1 MAKLSAEGDPFSRI
15 QSSVSDNCSNKTVRY
30 GMFGL
35 GMAPKEVLSR
45 LFNPFDLKILGLYL
59 EMWLW
64 SPLICAKKVFRR
76 GVDIWYYV
84 KTYTFNNFVYFW
96 YCLFYYYYYYYYYLY
111 YYIAIFISLYISL
124 LPLLLLLKLIL
135 SPFLPLLFSVI
146 IY

>member
-1 MAKLSAEGDPFSRI
+1 MAKLSAEGDPFSPI
-15 QSSVSDNCSNKTVRY
+15 QSSLSDKCSNKTVRY

-64 SPLICAKKVFRR
+64 SPLICAKKVFRG

-96 YCLFYYYYYYYYYLY
+96 YCLFYYYYYYLY
-111 YYIAIFISLYISL
+111 YYIAIFISLYMSL
-124 LPLLLLLKLIL
+124 LPLLLLLKLVL
-135 SPFLPLLFSVI
+135 SPIFTILI
-146 IY
+146 